1 MVQTK
6 KLCYFSCFCDKMPDI
21 NNLKEEIFILAHD
34 FKGFSPWSL
43 GSVFLGPV
51 VRQNIVM

>member
-1 MVQTK
+1 MVQTR